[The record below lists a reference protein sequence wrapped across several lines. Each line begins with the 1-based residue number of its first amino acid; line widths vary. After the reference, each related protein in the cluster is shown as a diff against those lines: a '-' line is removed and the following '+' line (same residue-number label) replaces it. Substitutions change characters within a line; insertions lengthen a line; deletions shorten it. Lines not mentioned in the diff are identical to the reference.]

1 MKILIINYNIKPF
14 FAKIDQ
20 IGKLKRVNTKI
31 ACKFC
36 LGLYVIGVYAKLIDK
51 LVEYAKKAHADKNDN
66 NYAFTSDI
74 LSGVSL
80 GGKTGAKCGGKLG
93 GKLG

>member
-1 MKILIINYNIKPF
+1 MSFYLWNESGIP
-14 FAKIDQ
+14 
-20 IGKLKRVNTKI
+20 
-31 ACKFC
+31 
-36 LGLYVIGVYAKLIDK
+36 YAKLIDK

-66 NYAFTSDI
+66 NYPFTSDI
-74 LSGVSL
+74 LKGVSL